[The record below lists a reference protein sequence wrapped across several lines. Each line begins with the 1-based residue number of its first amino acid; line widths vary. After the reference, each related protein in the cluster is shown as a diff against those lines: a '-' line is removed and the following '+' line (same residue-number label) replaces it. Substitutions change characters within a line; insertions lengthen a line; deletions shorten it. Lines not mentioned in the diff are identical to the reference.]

1 MHPIQ
6 VEAKNLGELLKSK
19 RKELGLS
26 LKEVENATSIRSGYL
41 EAIEEG
47 RIAQFIANVYAM
59 GFIKQYSVFLGLDV
73 EKLKRENPRLFHPQG
88 QKHEF
93 DYGIGTLEYRN
104 TIGGGSKLFPNLVW
118 VAVAG
123 AATLF
128 AWMIAK
134 YMGIFS

>member
-6 VEAKNLGELLKSK
+6 AEAKNLGELLKA
-19 RKELGLS
+19 RRDELGLS
-26 LKEVENATSIRSGYL
+26 LKEVENATSIRASYI

-47 RIAQFIANVYAM
+47 KIAQFIANIYAM
-59 GFIKQYSVFLGLDV
+59 GFIKHYSLFLGMDL

-88 QKHEF
+88 QKHDF

-104 TIGGGSKLFPNLVW
+104 SIGSGSKIMPNSLVI
-118 VAVAG
+118 VIG
-123 AATLF
+123 AILAIGAFFL
-128 AWMIAK
+128 AR